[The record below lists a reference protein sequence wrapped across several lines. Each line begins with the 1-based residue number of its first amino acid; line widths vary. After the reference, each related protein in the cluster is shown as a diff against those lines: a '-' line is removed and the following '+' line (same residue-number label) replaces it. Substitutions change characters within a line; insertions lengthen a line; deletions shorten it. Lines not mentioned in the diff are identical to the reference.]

1 MSGRSIR
8 RACHTLALVLLVS
21 APALAQRP
29 VSKLRKPPK
38 DRGFIAFNAGVQT
51 LGGTFIDYFIYP
63 VNAEDATVQAHYR
76 LKTPL
81 LIDGSMGVH
90 LWKKKVG
97 VVLAVTHTSGS
108 TESAIAAQIPHPFF
122 DNQDRDV
129 SGEADFL
136 ERAETAV
143 HVDLYYLKTSGKLR
157 ALVMGGPSWFNVEQ
171 QLVTTVSV
179 QETYPYDTAAFRDV
193 TTERVKASALGA
205 NIAADVSWM
214 FSRSTGAGV
223 LVRYAKGAVRLNAAD
238 GHSVSTD
245 AGGLQVGAGLRI
257 KF

>member
-1 MSGRSIR
+1 LSGRSIR
-8 RACHTLALVLLVS
+8 AACNTLALVLLVS
-21 APALAQRP
+21 APALAQRAVAKP
-29 VSKLRKPPK
+29 RKPPK

-51 LGGTFIDYFIYP
+51 LAATFSDNFSYP
-63 VNAEDATVQAHYR
+63 VNAEDATVQAQYR

-81 LIDGSMGVH
+81 LIDGSAGVH
-90 LWKKKVG
+90 LWKKTVG
-97 VVLAVTHTSGS
+97 VMLAVSHTSGS
-108 TESAIAAQIPHPFF
+108 TGSAIVAQIPHPFF
-122 DNQDRDV
+122 DNQDREV

-157 ALVMGGPSWFNVEQ
+157 ALVMGGASWFNVEQ
-171 QLVTTVSV
+171 QLVTAVSV
-179 QETYPYDTAAFRDV
+179 QETYPYDTAAYRDV
-193 TTERVKASALGA
+193 TTERVKASAPGA

-214 FSRSTGAGV
+214 FSRSAGAGV

-238 GHSVSTD
+238 GHNVSTD
-245 AGGLQVGAGLRI
+245 AGGLQVGGGLRI